1 MGHLA
6 LDPDRVQWLDLH
18 RLIRFG
24 LERGPLES
32 ALLNR
37 VLLDRGGLGRLRRR
51 HVGTLCRAAV
61 AVLVLLAAAAGSGV
75 VAADLHTLLPRRAV
89 R

>member
-24 LERGPLES
+24 LERDLLDRE
-32 ALLNR
+32 LLNR
-37 VLLDRGGLGRLRRR
+37 VVIDRGGLGRLRRR

-75 VAADLHTLLPRRAV
+75 VAADLHKLLLRRAV